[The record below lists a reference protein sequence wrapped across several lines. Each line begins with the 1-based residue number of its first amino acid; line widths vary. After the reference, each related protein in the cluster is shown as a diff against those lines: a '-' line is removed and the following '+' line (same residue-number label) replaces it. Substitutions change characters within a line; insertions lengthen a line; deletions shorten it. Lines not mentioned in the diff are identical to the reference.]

1 VNPQATDPR
10 IDLATDRT
18 NMAKFRTQL
27 ALDRTTLAW
36 VRTSLT
42 MATFGFGTVGFFR
55 ALREKN
61 PTPESAQLH
70 HSAIQFGIS
79 LVVLGIVV
87 TVLAGMSHWLALRKI
102 RRHESPVVSQW
113 SLSITVAFLFA
124 IIGLAAVWHF
134 LPDW

>member
-1 VNPQATDPR
+1 VNQQETDPR
-10 IDLATDRT
+10 TNLATDRT
-18 NMAKFRTQL
+18 GMAQYRTQL

-61 PTPESAQLH
+61 PTPEAAQLH

-87 TVLAGMSHWLALRKI
+87 TVLAGISHWLALRKL
-102 RRHESPVVSQW
+102 RRHEVPIVSQW
-113 SLSITVAFLFA
+113 SLSTTVAFLLA